1 MNWKDQYRAALIEVD
16 PAKLLGLIHKTEEAM
31 GVRSEALPAVTT
43 QELQEMGD
51 ATRTLRILKRET
63 QTGEAQTGEAQT
75 GDVWRSI

>member
-16 PAKLLGLIHKTEEAM
+16 PAQLLSLIHDTEEAM
-31 GVRSEALPAVTT
+31 GVRSEALPAVTA

-51 ATRTLRILKRET
+51 ATRTLRILKREA

-75 GDVWRSI
+75 GDV